1 MGVGEKKTRVIT
13 LVKGKG
19 LMEKG
24 LKYRPGKG
32 DKYPQSGKDPDLD
45 LDDDKAKGMG
55 D

>member
-1 MGVGEKKTRVIT
+1 MGGGTTRKIQ

-24 LKYRPGKG
+24 LKYRPHVDPLPKRKPDG
-32 DKYPQSGKDPDLD
+32 PKDPELD
-45 LDDDKAKGMG
+45 IDQKGTG

>member
-1 MGVGEKKTRVIT
+1 MIT

-32 DKYPQSGKDPDLD
+32 DKDPDLD
-45 LDDDKAKGMG
+45 LDDDKTKGMG

>member
-24 LKYRPGKG
+24 LKYKPN
-32 DKYPQSGKDPDLD
+32 KDPDLD